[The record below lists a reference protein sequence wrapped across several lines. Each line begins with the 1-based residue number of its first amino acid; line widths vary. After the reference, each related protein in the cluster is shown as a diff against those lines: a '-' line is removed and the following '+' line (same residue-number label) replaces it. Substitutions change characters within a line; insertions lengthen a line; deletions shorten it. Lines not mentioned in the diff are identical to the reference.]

1 MKKLVILLVVLLNL
15 SCTKDFVVSFE
26 QPTNAKLNNLKLE
39 IFVDNEKQEEITLKT
54 STVIPSY
61 ETKGVSVSGEG
72 KHQLKIK
79 ANDTVF
85 NYNVEYPT
93 ERYILVSAY
102 LKTNGKVHIGIVKQQ
117 RKFNFH

>member
-79 ANDTVF
+79 VNDTVF

>member
-79 ANDTVF
+79 VNDTVF
-85 NYNVEYPT
+85 KYNVEYPT

>member
-26 QPTNAKLNNLKLE
+26 QPTNVKLNNLKLE

-79 ANDTVF
+79 VNDTVF